1 MQAQNYLNVQKYET
15 CKQKTKKWFFS
26 KTWEGILTKIKWTDS
41 EIKRKGRRGKY
52 ETIGN
57 IEIVGVEGFY
67 TKIAGTLET

>member
-41 EIKRKGRRGKY
+41 EIKRKGRRGK
-52 ETIGN
+52 T
-57 IEIVGVEGFY
+57 
-67 TKIAGTLET
+67 